1 MAVVVLGQH
10 HGERTEEV
18 TQPNRGWPSE
28 LAGVAPPHVKLT
40 YRETGQSAR
49 PRKVPDAC
57 GNGEVRNRPEKTVEQ
72 HRRVGREYCVIE
84 VRTFA
89 VMMGAQ
95 M

>member
-1 MAVVVLGQH
+1 MAVVVLGKH

-18 TQPNRGWPSE
+18 TQPNRRSPSE

-40 YRETGQSAR
+40 YRQTCESAR

-57 GNGEVRNRPEKTVEQ
+57 GNGEVRDGPEKTVEQ
-72 HRRVGREYCVIE
+72 HRGVGREYCVIE
-84 VRTFA
+84 VRTLS
-89 VMMGAQ
+89 VVMGAQ